1 MSIHPS
7 LNISDKDKKARSVL
21 KRTERLRM
29 MLEKGKWKEGDNVYG
44 LPKIKTVRIRI
55 KKEKA
60 AEKPE
65 EAAAAAAV
73 AGGAAPSGP
82 GTKEQVAAKTTAKP
96 TAAKPA
102 AAPKGQD
109 KK

>member
-7 LNISDKDKKARSVL
+7 LAISDKDKKQRSVL
-21 KRTERLRM
+21 KRIERIRM
-29 MLEKGKWKEGDNVYG
+29 MHEKGNWKEGDPVYG

-60 AEKPE
+60 EKAET
-65 EAAAAAAV
+65 AAAAPAE
-73 AGGAAPSGP
+73 
-82 GTKEQVAAKTTAKP
+82 TKEQASAAKG
-96 TAAKPA
+96 PA
-102 AAPKGQD
+102 GKAQD

>member
-7 LNISDKDKKARSVL
+7 LELSEKDKKSRSVL

-29 MLEKGKWKEGDNVYG
+29 MAEKGQWKEGDGVYG
-44 LPKIKTVRIRI
+44 LPKIKTVRIKI

-60 AEKPE
+60 EKTETAATAE
-65 EAAAAAAV
+65 
-73 AGGAAPSGP
+73 GAAGATAP
-82 GTKEQVAAKTTAKP
+82 TKEQAPAKETTAK
-96 TAAKPA
+96 T
-102 AAPKGQD
+102 QE

>member
-7 LNISDKDKKARSVL
+7 LRSSEKIKKQRSVL

-29 MLEKGKWKEGDNVYG
+29 MLDKGQWKEGDNVYC
-44 LPKIKTVRIRI
+44 LPKIKTVRIKF

-60 AEKPE
+60 AEKIE
-65 EAAAAAAV
+65 TTAQEAAA
-73 AGGAAPSGP
+73 
-82 GTKEQVAAKTTAKP
+82 
-96 TAAKPA
+96 PA
-102 AAPKGQD
+102 AAEPATKGPATSKAQE